1 MNSTTFALLVF
12 VGVVSMIAGYLL
24 KYMQDIKHFK
34 EIEDIYEEAIKNM
47 TADWKNRELRYQKRL
62 NQMQTFMAET
72 QLRKPTAMGMRNMM
86 EKLIDTKDMD
96 ESVKAFF
103 DLSQTLPDDNGIDF
117 GGF

>member
-34 EIEDIYEEAIKNM
+34 EIEEVYGELVEKMNIKL
-47 TADWKNRELRYQKRL
+47 KESGQRELRLIKCLNELQLQKAGIKF
-62 NQMQTFMAET
+62 QDIA
-72 QLRKPTAMGMRNMM
+72 K
-86 EKLIDTKDMD
+86 KLYNTKEATKEAD
-96 ESVKAFF
+96 ESVKMFF
-103 DLSQTLPDDNGIDF
+103 DISQQLPDDNGIDF